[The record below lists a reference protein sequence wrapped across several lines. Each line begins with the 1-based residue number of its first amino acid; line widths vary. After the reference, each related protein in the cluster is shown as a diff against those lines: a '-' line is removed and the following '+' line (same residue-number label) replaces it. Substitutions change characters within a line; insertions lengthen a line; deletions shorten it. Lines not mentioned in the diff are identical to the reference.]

1 MYFDAINLA
10 AIGGKLSVESTSL
23 DHSTKEGI
31 KLGFDLLA
39 DIAKHTQ
46 ISQQSNFSVMRFSL
60 NAINTIKIA
69 AQKHDLDR
77 VVVFPCPVSGTV
89 ILCVKMDGGDIPAF
103 CQTLGQT
110 LLDKSAISTDE
121 ATQEQLIEQ
130 YGVILY
136 QKKTM

>member
-23 DHSTKEGI
+23 DRSTKERI
-31 KLGFDLLA
+31 KSGFDFLA

-46 ISQQSNFSVMRFSL
+46 ISHQSSFSVMGFPL
-60 NAINTIKIA
+60 NAIYTIKIA
-69 AQKHDLDR
+69 AQMHNLNR
-77 VVVFPCPVSGTV
+77 VVIFPCPVNGVFISC
-89 ILCVKMDGGDIPAF
+89 IKMEGGNIPAF

-110 LLDKSAISTDE
+110 LLDKSAINADE
-121 ATQEQLIEQ
+121 ATQERLIEQ

-136 QKKTM
+136 QKES

>member
-1 MYFDAINLA
+1 MYFDAIYLA

-23 DHSTKEGI
+23 DRSIKEGI
-31 KLGFDLLA
+31 KLGFDLFA
-39 DIAKHTQ
+39 DKARRTQ
-46 ISQQSNFSVMRFSL
+46 ISQQNNFSVMGFSL
-60 NAINTIKIA
+60 NDIYTIKIA
-69 AQKHDLDR
+69 AQKHNLNR
-77 VVVFPCPVSGTV
+77 VVIFPCPVNGLFISC
-89 ILCVKMDGGDIPAF
+89 IKMEGGDIPAF

-110 LLDKSAISTDE
+110 LLDKSAINADE